1 MAKKIFLIDGFALI
15 YRAFFAF
22 GTRPLIT
29 PEGQNVS
36 ALYGFFNSLFALLDR
51 ENPEYMAI
59 VLDTSAPTFR
69 HRMYKEYKATR
80 QKMPDDLRSQLPILF
95 DIIKATNIKTVSLDG
110 FEADDLIGTLSVK
123 AKEED
128 FDTYIY
134 SSDKDLA
141 QLVNDRVFL
150 YEPKTNEVFDREA
163 VKEKFG
169 LFPEQIADYL
179 ALMGDTSDNVPG
191 VPKVGKKTAVA
202 LLQEWTSLDR
212 LYENIEFLTKKAV
225 KKSLIENRE
234 LADLSKRLVL
244 IDKEIEIDIALE
256 EFQLRTFDYAS
267 LIGYFNKYN
276 MTRLTKYVSDKA
288 GKSVEIANAIKSYS
302 SDQKKYITIK
312 NFSELKELVKTLNG
326 QKALA
331 FYVECTAGH
340 YFDSRIVGLSFSFK
354 NDTAYFIPSSFER
367 TAGESNGQMDLFGG
381 SVTFDSD
388 IEKILEILKPVLTG
402 GKIDLYG
409 YDLKRSLSILSNYG
423 IKNIPVAFD
432 LLLADYLLRSAR
444 STHPLENIALN
455 FLDYAVKEEK
465 ELLGSGRNKIR
476 IEEVE
481 ISLLAIYASE
491 KADVIYQLTNKLS
504 EELKKDD
511 KLNKLFYDIEIPL
524 LTVLK
529 KMELKGV
536 RVNNEE
542 LLMMSKEIGLFLEKQ
557 SEKIQELAGC
567 RFNVDSPKQLSEVLF
582 EKMKLLHGKKG
593 KSGVYST
600 DSKVLEKLK
609 NSGEEIAAAVLEYRE
624 KSKLKNTYVDGLIK
638 SINSKTARIH
648 TTYNQAVATTGRL
661 SSSEPNLQSIPIK
674 TKSGEK
680 IRQSFIASEG
690 YKILAADYSQIELR
704 ILAHYCKDE
713 NLMKAFREGIDIH
726 SLTASILFGA
736 DIENVTKIERSKA
749 KTANFA
755 VLYGKS
761 KFGLSEDMGISFA
774 EASVFIEDYFNKF
787 SKIKSYIEE
796 MEEVI
801 KKSGSVETLFGRKR
815 RIDEIRSEN
824 RNVVN
829 SALRQAVNAPIQ
841 GTAADI
847 IKMAMIAISK
857 GMDKFDGVM
866 MLQVHDELVFE
877 IKESQ
882 VSEFS
887 AFVKDVMENIVKLDV
902 PLEVN
907 IGIGDNWLQA
917 H

>member
-1 MAKKIFLIDGFALI
+1 MNISKKIFLIDGFALI

-80 QKMPDDLRSQLPILF
+80 QKMP
-95 DIIKATNIKTVSLDG
+95 
-110 FEADDLIGTLSVK
+110 
-123 AKEED
+123 
-128 FDTYIY
+128 
-134 SSDKDLA
+134 
-141 QLVNDRVFL
+141 
-150 YEPKTNEVFDREA
+150 REA

-402 GKIDLYG
+402 GLI
-409 YDLKRSLSILSNYG
+409 I
-423 IKNIPVAFD
+423 F
-432 LLLADYLLRSAR
+432 
-444 STHPLENIALN
+444 
-455 FLDYAVKEEK
+455 
-465 ELLGSGRNKIR
+465 
-476 IEEVE
+476 
-481 ISLLAIYASE
+481 
-491 KADVIYQLTNKLS
+491 
-504 EELKKDD
+504 
-511 KLNKLFYDIEIPL
+511 
-524 LTVLK
+524 
-529 KMELKGV
+529 
-536 RVNNEE
+536 
-542 LLMMSKEIGLFLEKQ
+542 
-557 SEKIQELAGC
+557 
-567 RFNVDSPKQLSEVLF
+567 SEV
-582 EKMKLLHGKKG
+582 HAQH
-593 KSGVYST
+593 
-600 DSKVLEKLK
+600 
-609 NSGEEIAAAVLEYRE
+609 IRW
-624 KSKLKNTYVDGLIK
+624 
-638 SINSKTARIH
+638 
-648 TTYNQAVATTGRL
+648 
-661 SSSEPNLQSIPIK
+661 
-674 TKSGEK
+674 K
-680 IRQSFIASEG
+680 I
-690 YKILAADYSQIELR
+690 
-704 ILAHYCKDE
+704 
-713 NLMKAFREGIDIH
+713 
-726 SLTASILFGA
+726 
-736 DIENVTKIERSKA
+736 
-749 KTANFA
+749 
-755 VLYGKS
+755 
-761 KFGLSEDMGISFA
+761 
-774 EASVFIEDYFNKF
+774 
-787 SKIKSYIEE
+787 
-796 MEEVI
+796 
-801 KKSGSVETLFGRKR
+801 
-815 RIDEIRSEN
+815 
-824 RNVVN
+824 
-829 SALRQAVNAPIQ
+829 
-841 GTAADI
+841 
-847 IKMAMIAISK
+847 
-857 GMDKFDGVM
+857 
-866 MLQVHDELVFE
+866 
-877 IKESQ
+877 
-882 VSEFS
+882 
-887 AFVKDVMENIVKLDV
+887 
-902 PLEVN
+902 
-907 IGIGDNWLQA
+907 
-917 H
+917 